1 MSGVQHIH
9 ALAGQLYVDNLADNA
24 KARAVRAM
32 AGHVSAIKK
41 AVKGAKTFTDMR
53 KKLRRLHADADP
65 AKLARVLERAII
77 MSELAGRRALYHE
90 HT

>member
-1 MSGVQHIH
+1 MKQHTH

-32 AGHVSAIKK
+32 AGHVSAVKA
-41 AVKGAKTFTDMR
+41 AVKGAKTFTGMR
-53 KKLRRLHADADP
+53 KRLRKAHAKSDP
-65 AKLARVLERAII
+65 AKLAKLLEQAFILA
-77 MSELAGRRALYHE
+77 ELAGRRAIHHE

>member
-1 MSGVQHIH
+1 MKQHTH

-24 KARAVRAM
+24 KALAVKAM
-32 AGHVSAIKK
+32 ASHVREVKA
-41 AVKGAKTFTDMR
+41 AVKGAKTYTDMR
-53 KKLRRLHADADP
+53 KRLRKAHAKSDP
-65 AKLARVLERAII
+65 AKLAKLLERAII